1 MKPWNWKIWVVA
13 ILPAITVTAQE
24 GFVYDNTTTDTGNVL
39 NFPNEQAIGD
49 QIFLDNITTYHY
61 MNSFSYEYY
70 SPNATFIGTVTAD
83 VRFYLNDGSIFNGYS
98 APGTIFYDTG
108 QFAIQTPLSAVGQ
121 NSAVLSF
128 SPADFSGG
136 TVPLDPNMQ
145 LPSTLTV
152 SVTFQGL
159 SGADQVGLPVFAPPT
174 VGYNY
179 GDYWFNNGGSW
190 ELLSNSEK
198 VKFAME
204 LDATVPEPGT
214 LCLSAVGAALLAG
227 FARRRRQ

>member
-1 MKPWNWKIWVVA
+1 V
-13 ILPAITVTAQE
+13 
-24 GFVYDNTTTDTGNVL
+24 
-39 NFPNEQAIGD
+39 
-49 QIFLDNITTYHY
+49 
-61 MNSFSYEYY
+61 
-70 SPNATFIGTVTAD
+70 
-83 VRFYLNDGSIFNGYS
+83 GY
-98 APGTIFYDTG
+98 
-108 QFAIQTPLSAVGQ
+108 

-128 SPADFSGG
+128 SPADFSSG
-136 TVPLDPNMQ
+136 TVPLDPNTQ

-190 ELLSNSEK
+190 ELQTNTVK

-204 LDATVPEPGT
+204 LDGVPEPGT